1 MRYIVLLLTFFV
13 LLQTSCN
20 KETKYSNIPKLT
32 YRGMDRFQ
40 IKAGDTGMVRIF
52 IEFEDGDGNIGFG
65 TENLFLKDSRDTVFV
80 PFEIPAIDERYEP
93 ENGLKG
99 IIQVD
104 YESAFLL
111 LRSDSAHAER
121 DTLFWEIYMKDEAK
135 NESNRILTDY
145 LILTK

>member
-65 TENLFLKDSRDTVFV
+65 TENLF
-80 PFEIPAIDERYEP
+80 
-93 ENGLKG
+93 
-99 IIQVD
+99 
-104 YESAFLL
+104 
-111 LRSDSAHAER
+111 
-121 DTLFWEIYMKDEAK
+121 
-135 NESNRILTDY
+135 
-145 LILTK
+145 

>member
-1 MRYIVLLLTFFV
+1 
-13 LLQTSCN
+13 
-20 KETKYSNIPKLT
+20 
-32 YRGMDRFQ
+32 MDRFQ

-65 TENLFLKDSRDTVFV
+65 TENLFLKDSRDTMFV
-80 PFEIPAIDERYEP
+80 PFEIPEIDERYEP

-99 IIQVD
+99 IIQID

-111 LRSDSAHAER
+111 LRPDSVHTER

-135 NESNRILTDY
+135 NESNRILTDF
-145 LILTK
+145 LILNK